1 MPRSISFGFSVK
13 EVQEAIKQIEDY
25 KKDLKRKC
33 QLLVQ
38 VLTDKGVD
46 IAKVNVRTLGV
57 FYTGE
62 LEANISGYYSPTL
75 GTGIIYAG
83 AWYAVYVEFG
93 TGIRGSEAPHP
104 LSGKTGWYYDIT
116 SHGEAG
122 WVYYNENDNSY
133 HWTDGM
139 PSRPF
144 MYDTARELDLICEQ
158 IAKAV
163 FKS

>member
-1 MPRSISFGFSVK
+1 MPKKITFGLSVK
-13 EVQEAIKQIEDY
+13 EVQEAIKQVEAY
-25 KKDLKRKC
+25 KQDLNRKC

-38 VLTDKGVD
+38 ALTEQGIE
-46 IAKVNVRTLGV
+46 IAKVNVRTLGA

-62 LEANISGYYSPTL
+62 LESSINGYYSPSL

-83 AWYAVYVEFG
+83 AWYAIYVEFG
-93 TGIRGSEAPHP
+93 TGIRGSEASHP
-104 LSGKTGWYYDIT
+104 LSGKTGWYYDVNN
-116 SHGEAG
+116 HGESG

-144 MYDTARELDLICEQ
+144 MYDTVRELDLICGQ

>member
-1 MPRSISFGFSVK
+1 MSKKITFGLSVK
-13 EVQEAIKQIEDY
+13 GVQEAIKQVEAY
-25 KKDLKRKC
+25 KQDLNRKC

-38 VLTDKGVD
+38 ALTDQGVD
-46 IAKVNVRTLGV
+46 IAKVNVRTLGA

-62 LEANISGYYSPTL
+62 LETSINGYYSPSL

-93 TGIRGSEAPHP
+93 TGIRGSEAPHS
-104 LSGKTGWYYDIT
+104 LSGKTGWYYDANN
-116 SHGEAG
+116 HGESG
-122 WVYYNENDNSY
+122 WVYFNERDGSY

-144 MYDTARELDLICEQ
+144 MYETGIELELICEK
-158 IAKAV
+158 IVKAV